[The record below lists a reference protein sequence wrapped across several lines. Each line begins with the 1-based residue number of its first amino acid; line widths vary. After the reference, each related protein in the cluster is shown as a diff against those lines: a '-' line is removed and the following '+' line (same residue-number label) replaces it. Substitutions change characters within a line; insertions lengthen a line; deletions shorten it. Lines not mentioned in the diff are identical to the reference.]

1 MGPVLKVWIHGSNCR
16 DRKST
21 RLNSS
26 HVAISY
32 AVFCLIPPPLPSTL
46 FPYTTLFRSFDNQ
59 QFIDG
64 DVATDFIDKNPYLT
78 QINRSKDRG
87 SRALAYLADVTVN
100 QPYGPRIEGMDPRLK
115 LPHFPGDKSDE
126 PDRSPFDGPSQVAPP
141 PGWRDILLEQGP
153 ESFAQALR
161 NHNGLGVTD
170 TTFRDAHQSLLAT
183 RIRTRDMLAAAPAV
197 SHLLPELVSAEV
209 WGGATYDEIGRAHV

>member
-1 MGPVLKVWIHGSNCR
+1 MNV
-16 DRKST
+16 
-21 RLNSS
+21 
-26 HVAISY
+26 
-32 AVFCLIPPPLPSTL
+32 
-46 FPYTTLFRSFDNQ
+46 FDNQ

-100 QPYGPRIEGMDPRLK
+100 RPYGPRIEGMDPRRK
-115 LPHFPGDKSDE
+115 LPHFPGDKADE
-126 PDRSPFDGPSQVAPP
+126 PDRSPFDGPSLETPP
-141 PGWRDILLEQGP
+141 SGWRDILIDKGP
-153 ESFAQALR
+153 EGFAQTLR
-161 NHNGLGVTD
+161 NHKGLAVTD

-197 SHLLPELVSAEV
+197 SHLMPQLCRLKSGAGPPTTSHFVSCRKTHGIV
-209 WGGATYDEIGRAHV
+209 WSVSVKKCQTSHCRCCCVVATPSDTRRTHSA